1 MVFIMATLIIMAMIY
16 ASSPVV
22 KTQERIRL
30 PVLFLTHR

>member
-22 KTQERIRL
+22 KTQEKNEFGYRSSS
-30 PVLFLTHR
+30 